1 MIISIKDYFKQ
12 WLSFLY
18 LIPSTISVLQTF
30 FNEEIKGT
38 GLNFIN
44 SLTKIQII
52 YIFILISI
60 ITGVNITFIKNKL
73 IVQLKSDLEI
83 IRQQNNSRVPTTIN
97 NTFYGN
103 IDQRQFV
110 DSTVIIGD
118 KSKII
123 DK

>member
-83 IRQQNNSRVPTTIN
+83 IRQQNNLRVPTTIN